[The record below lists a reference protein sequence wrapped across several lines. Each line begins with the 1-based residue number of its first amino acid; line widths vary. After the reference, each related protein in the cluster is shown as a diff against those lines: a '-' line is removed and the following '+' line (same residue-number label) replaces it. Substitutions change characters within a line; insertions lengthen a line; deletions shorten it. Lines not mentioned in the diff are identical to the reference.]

1 MRDIRFVRVRRVVAT
16 LLVTM
21 ASVIVASSVG
31 ECVDSLSN
39 SQLSLSASS
48 LVSACAC
55 ECVCVHVYI
64 NCKN

>member
-1 MRDIRFVRVRRVVAT
+1 MAT
-16 LLVTM
+16 LLVPT

-55 ECVCVHVYI
+55 ECVCVHVYM